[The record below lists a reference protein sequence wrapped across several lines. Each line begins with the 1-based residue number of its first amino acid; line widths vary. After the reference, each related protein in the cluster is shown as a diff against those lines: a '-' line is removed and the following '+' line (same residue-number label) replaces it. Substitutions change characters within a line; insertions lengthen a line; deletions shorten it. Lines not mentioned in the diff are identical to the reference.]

1 MSLLLQN
8 IRKSYSQ
15 GTSEIQVLKG
25 LMAEIRSGE
34 IVAVVGQSGSGKSTL
49 LSLLAGLD
57 RPQSGQIV
65 IRGQDIVGLSEQQM
79 TSFRAKNIGIV
90 FQHFHLMPHLTALE
104 NVMLPLEIL
113 EEGRIEERARDILGL
128 MGLGHR
134 EEHFPSQLSGGE
146 SQRVAIARALVVQ
159 PQFLLADEP
168 SGSLDSETGEKVMDV
183 FFDVVRQKKMTTV
196 LVTHSEA
203 LARRCDRVLTLKNG
217 LLQ

>member
-1 MSLLLQN
+1 MSLCLQN
-8 IRKSYSQ
+8 IHKSYSQ

-25 LMAEIRSGE
+25 LTVEVQSGE

-57 RPQSGQIV
+57 RPQVGQIV
-65 IRGQDIVGLSEQQM
+65 IRGQDIVGLDEQQM

-113 EEGRIEERARDILGL
+113 KEDRIEERAREILGL

-183 FFDVVRQKKMTTV
+183 FFDVVRQKKMTTM
-196 LVTHSEA
+196 LVTHSES
-203 LARRCDRVLTLKNG
+203 LARRCDRILTLKNG

>member
-8 IRKSYSQ
+8 IHKNYSQ

-25 LMAEIRSGE
+25 LMAEIKSGE

-57 RPQSGQIV
+57 RPQQGHII

-113 EEGRIEERARDILGL
+113 GEEQIEARAREILGL

-196 LVTHSEA
+196 LVTHSDP
-203 LARRCDRVLTLKNG
+203 LARRCDRILTLKNG